1 MQNSA
6 LMFDEL
12 LEEEKSFIC
21 LLSWVRLKYLFPPLM
36 QGNLEHLVMEEVSR
50 FNCEL
55 ATNLLFSKYYE
66 L

>member
-12 LEEEKSFIC
+12 LEEKKALC
-21 LLSWVRLKYLFPPLM
+21 LLSWVRLKNLFSPLM

>member
-1 MQNSA
+1 
-6 LMFDEL
+6 MFAEL
-12 LEEEKSFIC
+12 GSTQKPF
-21 LLSWVRLKYLFPPLM
+21 FPLM

-55 ATNLLFSKYYE
+55 TTNLLFSKYCE

>member
-12 LEEEKSFIC
+12 LEEKKSFIC
-21 LLSWVRLKYLFPPLM
+21 LLSWVRLKNLFPPLM